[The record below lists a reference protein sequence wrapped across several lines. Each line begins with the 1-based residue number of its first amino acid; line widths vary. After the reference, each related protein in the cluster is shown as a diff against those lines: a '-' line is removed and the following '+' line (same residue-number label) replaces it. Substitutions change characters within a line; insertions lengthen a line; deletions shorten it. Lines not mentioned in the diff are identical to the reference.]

1 MAYSFACKDAGTTCR
16 GASGPTTS
24 AHRQGPPLER
34 NQLRPDAEQFGIKT
48 FLTNE
53 TSDFL

>member
-1 MAYSFACKDAGTTCR
+1 MAYSFACKDAGTTCP

-34 NQLRPDAEQFGIKT
+34 NQLRPDAEQFGIET